1 MTKEA
6 EQMFTNELNDL
17 VDEQMKNMEEQ
28 KQLLLTKIMIQDI
41 ITAYKGEKTYDEYL
55 KERSMHNEKIRYSNK
70 GIDLMQDSY
79 SFIYTPEL
87 PILDYKA
94 WMIAMLIGKNER
106 GNK

>member
-17 VDEQMKNMEEQ
+17 VDEQMKNIEKQ
-28 KQLLLTKIMIQDI
+28 KELFLTKVMIQDI
-41 ITAYKGEKTYDEYL
+41 ITAYKGELTYNQYL
-55 KERSMHNEKIRYSNK
+55 KDRSMHNEKIRSSNK
-70 GIDLMQDSY
+70 AFDLSQDSY

-87 PILDYKA
+87 PILDFKA
-94 WMIAMLIGKNER
+94 WMIAEIIGRNER